1 MDRLERPDDE
11 MGMTIGWIQVE
22 EGQLPYRSA
31 SGHVSEMNYNGFLS
45 KVIGFPKMDLI
56 TLIVNMINV
65 FVQKWHRTV

>member
-31 SGHVSEMNYNGFLS
+31 SGHILYMKWIIMGSFQKSLDS
-45 KVIGFPKMDLI
+45 
-56 TLIVNMINV
+56 
-65 FVQKWHRTV
+65 QKWI